1 MKDKIL
7 ESINSALGA
16 SISMKIYKEYFKD
29 ALKNKLIKI
38 NFKDVEKS
46 IFLSFNDDNV
56 QIINTADK
64 FDVEISGNLSSF
76 LFYSLSKDKE
86 LFANKINI
94 SGDVESANSLNELFK
109 NTDIL
114 RSLMFEM
121 FGQKLSS
128 TIFSILDPL
137 ENTIGKSSEKYKE
150 SLSEYMKYDMEI
162 IPTKDEINNYLDEV
176 DEIKSRTE
184 RLKQKIL

>member
-76 LFYSLSKDKE
+76 LFYSLSKDKDFTWE
-86 LFANKINI
+86 A
-94 SGDVESANSLNELFK
+94 
-109 NTDIL
+109 
-114 RSLMFEM
+114 
-121 FGQKLSS
+121 
-128 TIFSILDPL
+128 
-137 ENTIGKSSEKYKE
+137 
-150 SLSEYMKYDMEI
+150 
-162 IPTKDEINNYLDEV
+162 
-176 DEIKSRTE
+176 
-184 RLKQKIL
+184 

>member
-64 FDVEISGNLSSF
+64 FDVEIGNLSSF

-114 RSLMFEM
+114 RFMFEM

-137 ENTIGKSSEKYKE
+137 ENTVGKSSEKYKE

-184 RLKQKIL
+184 RLCQKIL